1 MTIRRALLPSELPDE
16 ATTITASD
24 WQIVQV
30 NGETK
35 LRRIRPGVLPAL
47 SVGTAALA
55 DLAVTGGKLAGTSVT
70 VDKLAADA
78 VETAKIK
85 DKNVT
90 FAKLQD
96 LTQYQVLARPVA
108 STGSPYGYTC
118 GSYAF
123 TFLGAAST
131 ASAACA
137 SLGAAQLSGATFTGT
152 LQRTNGMYILAPG
165 VTDDPVYA
173 YQGDTNTG
181 ICFPAADT
189 LGFTTGG
196 TGRASFG
203 SSGHFNPGANGSY
216 RLGSSTLRWSEVW
229 CTQTSINTSSDGR
242 LKADIET
249 SDLGLEFIQALR
261 PVSYRWIVGDRVSV
275 PPEDPD
281 APGARHTIVDRPGV
295 RRHYGLI
302 AQELRDALDGKDFA
316 GYCYDSEA
324 DEYGIRYGELI
335 APLIKA
341 VQELAGQ
348 VEALAERVAA
358 LDKRRRAS
366 ESSPSPPGRPYTP

>member
-1 MTIRRALLPSELPDE
+1 MTVRRVLLPSELPDE
-16 ATTITASD
+16 ATTLTTSD
-24 WQIVQV
+24 WLVAQI
-30 NGETK
+30 NGESK
-35 LRRIRPGVLPAL
+35 LRKVRPGVLPAL

-131 ASAACA
+131 ASAACI

-152 LQRTNGMYILAPG
+152 IQRTNGMYILAPG
-165 VTDDPVYA
+165 VTNDPVYA
-173 YQGDTNTG
+173 YQGDTDTG
-181 ICFPAADT
+181 ICFPASNT
-189 LGFTTGG
+189 LGFTTNG
-196 TGRASFG
+196 TGRGYFANDGFY
-203 SSGHFNPGANGSY
+203 PGTGNTY
-216 RLGSSTLRWSEVW
+216 MLGNTGNRWKEIW
-229 CTQTSINTSSDGR
+229 CQQSALNSSSDAR
-242 LKADIET
+242 LKTDIET
-249 SDLGLEFIQALR
+249 CDLGLTFIQSLR
-261 PVSYRWIVGDRVSV
+261 PVSYRWIVGQREWL
-275 PPEDPD
+275 PPDNPDDPE
-281 APGARHTIVDRPGV
+281 AKGTLVDRPGV

-316 GYCYDSEA
+316 GYCYDESA
-324 DEYGIRYGELI
+324 DEYSLRYSELI

-348 VEALAERVAA
+348 VEALTARVNA
-358 LDKRRRAS
+358 LQQA
-366 ESSPSPPGRPYTP
+366 

>member
-35 LRRIRPGVLPAL
+35 LRRIRPGVLPAK
-47 SVGTAALA
+47 SIGAAEIDDKAVTRTQIADSTIQALQLA
-55 DLAVTGGKLAGTSVT
+55 DY
-70 VDKLAADA
+70 A

-85 DKNVT
+85 DKAVSL
-90 FAKLQD
+90 AKLVD
-96 LTQYQVLARPVA
+96 ITGYRLLGRSVA
-108 STGSPYGYTC
+108 TTGQAQEVTCTSFTLGLLDDSDAATACST
-118 GSYAF
+118 
-123 TFLGAAST
+123 LGAARL
-131 ASAACA
+131 A
-137 SLGAAQLSGATFTGT
+137 GATFTGT
-152 LQRTNGMYILAPG
+152 IQRTNGMYILAPG
-165 VTDDPVYA
+165 VSDDPVYA

-261 PVSYRWIVGDRVSV
+261 PVSYRWIIGDRVSV

-316 GYCYDSEA
+316 GYCYDPEA

-341 VQELAGQ
+341 VQELAAR
-348 VEALAERVAA
+348 VSELEAVSGG
-358 LDKRRRAS
+358 AS
-366 ESSPSPPGRPYTP
+366 VS